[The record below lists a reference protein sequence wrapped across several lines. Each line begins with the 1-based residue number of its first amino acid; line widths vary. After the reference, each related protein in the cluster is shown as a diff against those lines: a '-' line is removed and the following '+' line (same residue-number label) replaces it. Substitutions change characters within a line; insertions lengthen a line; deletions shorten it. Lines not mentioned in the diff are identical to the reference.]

1 MEWTTPLLISIKVAL
16 CSSLLVFVI
25 GTVIAYFLAMK
36 QFKGRA
42 LLEILVML
50 PLVLPPTVTG
60 YYLVIILGRNGII
73 GSFLTEHFGL
83 SVIFSWYGAV
93 IAAIA
98 VALPLM
104 VQAAKAAI
112 ESVDKNLIQ
121 VSYTLGHSELAT
133 ALKVVLP
140 LARNGIFAG
149 FILAFT
155 RALGEFGATLML
167 AGNIPG
173 RTNTMPLEI
182 YSLAT
187 AGEWEKAQLLV
198 VVLTMTSAAAMLL
211 ARYFSARRPI

>member
-1 MEWTTPLLISIKVAL
+1 MGWTTPLLISIKVAL
-16 CSSLLVFVI
+16 CSSLLVFFL
-25 GTVIAYFLAMK
+25 GTLIAYFLAMK
-36 QFKGRA
+36 SFRGRS
-42 LLEILVML
+42 LLEVIVML

-60 YYLVIILGRNGII
+60 YYLVVMLGRNGFA
-73 GSFLTEHFGL
+73 GRFLADYLGI
-83 SVIFSWYGAV
+83 SVIFSWHGAV
-93 IAAIA
+93 IAATA

-104 VQAAKAAI
+104 VQSAKAAI
-112 ESVDKNLIQ
+112 ESFDKNLIQ
-121 VSYTLGHSELAT
+121 VAYTLGHSELST
-133 ALKVVLP
+133 AVRVVLP
-140 LARNGIFAG
+140 LARNGILAG

-198 VVLTMTSAAAMLL
+198 GVLTLTSAAAMLL
-211 ARYFSARRPI
+211 ARYFAARRSI

>member
-1 MEWTTPLLISIKVAL
+1 MEWTTPLLISIRVAL
-16 CSSLLVFVI
+16 CSSLVVFFI
-25 GTVIAYFLAMK
+25 GTFIAYFLAMK
-36 QFKGRA
+36 DFRGRG
-42 LLEILVML
+42 LVEVLVML
-50 PLVLPPTVTG
+50 PLVLPPTVIG
-60 YYLVIILGRNGII
+60 YYLVIIFGRNGFI
-73 GSFLTEHFGL
+73 GKMLNEYFGI

-93 IAAIA
+93 IAAT
-98 VALPLM
+98 VVSLPLM
-104 VQAAKAAI
+104 VQTAKASI

-121 VSYTLGHSELAT
+121 VAYTLGHSEWRT

-149 FILAFT
+149 FVLAFT

-187 AGEWEKAQLLV
+187 SGQWQQAQFLV
-198 VVLTMTSAAAMLL
+198 VILTVTSAVAMLM
-211 ARYFSARRPI
+211 ARFFSARRTP

>member
-1 MEWTTPLLISIKVAL
+1 MEWTTPLLISIKVAF
-16 CSSLLVFVI
+16 CSSILVFII
-25 GTVIAYFLAMK
+25 GTVIAYFLAQK
-36 QFKGRA
+36 SFRGKN
-42 LLEILVML
+42 LLEIMVMM

-60 YYLVIILGRNGII
+60 YYLVVILGRNGFVGRI
-73 GSFLTEHFGL
+73 L
-83 SVIFSWYGAV
+83 SEYLGINIIFSWYGAV
-93 IAAIA
+93 IAATA
-98 VALPLM
+98 VSLPLM
-104 VQAAKAAI
+104 VQSAKAAI

-133 ALKVVLP
+133 TMRVILP

-155 RALGEFGATLML
+155 RSLGEFGATLML

-198 VVLTMTSAAAMLL
+198 AVLTLTSAAAMLF
-211 ARYFSARRPI
+211 AKYFASRRPV

>member
-16 CSSLLVFVI
+16 CSSLLVFFI

-60 YYLVIILGRNGII
+60 YYLVIIMGRNGFI
-73 GSFLTEHFGL
+73 GKFLTEHLGL

-93 IAAIA
+93 IAATA

-198 VVLTMTSAAAMLL
+198 VVLTLTSAAAMLL